1 MKIIRKATT
10 PNGTPIQFEKWNAE
24 DYMIG
29 AYPIAKATG
38 KYGLVRKGESFRLS
52 IGRFDNLSEA
62 AGLFDELRTGL
73 IHLTDEVIQSH
84 YWNRNK
90 DRYYMGL
97 AETEE

>member
-1 MKIIRKATT
+1 MEIIRKATT
-10 PNGTPIQFEKWNAE
+10 PDGTPIQFERWNSE

-38 KYGLVRKGESFRLS
+38 KYGLVRKDESFRLS
-52 IGRFDNLSEA
+52 IGSFNNLSEA
-62 AGLFDELRTGL
+62 AGLFDGLKAGL

-84 YWNRNK
+84 YWYRNK